1 MPLSET
7 AYYILLSM
15 NEPRH
20 GYGIIKYVEKLTNGR
35 IILGS
40 GTIYT
45 TLGKMKRDKFIEV
58 FQDKD
63 RKTIYEIT
71 EEGKT
76 LLDLEMKRIK
86 KVYQDT
92 VIQAVFFN
100 EKTKFRPFWSYDV
113 LKTEQWLKEMHH
125 KGYGLTK
132 VSFKTRLF
140 HFKRSNYDN
149 TDYLVVYD
157 KGSNGIPKR
166 IKQESGYD
174 AVCYQ
179 KNYYVN

>member
-1 MPLSET
+1 MEKKIEAYMPLSET

-71 EEGKT
+71 EEGKI

-92 VIQAVFFN
+92 VIQAVF
-100 EKTKFRPFWSYDV
+100 
-113 LKTEQWLKEMHH
+113 L
-125 KGYGLTK
+125 
-132 VSFKTRLF
+132 
-140 HFKRSNYDN
+140 
-149 TDYLVVYD
+149 
-157 KGSNGIPKR
+157 
-166 IKQESGYD
+166 
-174 AVCYQ
+174 
-179 KNYYVN
+179 